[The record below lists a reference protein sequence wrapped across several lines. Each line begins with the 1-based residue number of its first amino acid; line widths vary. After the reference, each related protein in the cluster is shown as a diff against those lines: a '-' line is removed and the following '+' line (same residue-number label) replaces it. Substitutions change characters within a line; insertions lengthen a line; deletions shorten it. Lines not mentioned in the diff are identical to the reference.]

1 METKNKRGVIVGI
14 FIFVALLIF
23 IIGVLTLGGQ
33 HSLLKSSTSVKAV
46 FDDVGGLTPG
56 NNIWYAGVK
65 VGTIREIAFDSSGK
79 VIVSMSI
86 EDKNKPYIK
95 KDAMAKVG
103 SDGLIGNKII
113 VLYGGSPAARQIEA
127 GDVLNVQKA
136 LSTEDMMATLQENN
150 RNLLSITS
158 DFKTISG
165 RLANGQGSIGK
176 LLKDETL
183 ANNMEVALASIRQS
197 AANAQRLTSGVAD
210 YTAKL
215 QSKGTLA
222 NDLVTDTV
230 IFSRLR
236 AVSRQID
243 DLSRSASV
251 VVENL
256 KDASSGIN
264 KNLNNPNAP
273 IGALLHDEE
282 TAKDLK
288 QTIRNLQT
296 STQKLDENMEAIQH
310 NFLLR
315 GFFKKKAK
323 DKEKEQK
330 EASKSQ

>member
-1 METKNKRGVIVGI
+1 METKNKRAVIVGI
-14 FIFVALLIF
+14 FIFLALLIF

-33 HSLLKSSTSVKAV
+33 HSLLKSSTSVKAI

-65 VGTIREIAFDSSGK
+65 VGTIRQIEFDSVGK
-79 VIVSMSI
+79 VVVSMSI

-113 VLYGGSPAARQIEA
+113 VLYGGTPAERPIEA
-127 GDVLNVQKA
+127 GDVLNVKRA

-150 RNLLSITS
+150 KNLLAITS
-158 DFKTISG
+158 DFKTIST

-176 LLKDETL
+176 LLKDESL

-197 AANAQRLTSGVAD
+197 AANAQRLTAGVAD

-215 QSKGTLA
+215 QTKGSLA

-230 IFSRLR
+230 IFSHLR
-236 AVSRQID
+236 AMSRQID
-243 DLSRSASV
+243 DLSKTATA

-256 KDASSGIN
+256 KVASNGIN
-264 KNLNNPNAP
+264 SGLNNPNAP
-273 IGALLHDEE
+273 IGAMLHDEE

-288 QTIRNLQT
+288 ETIHNLQT
-296 STQKLDENMEAIQH
+296 STQKLDENMEAMQH

-323 DKEKEQK
+323 EEEKAQK